1 MAFTETSNVFDQD
14 TMASVETKEVS
25 HTEGDAAAATAQQLS
40 AAQRARIERNRL
52 LARQRREARLVQR
65 PTEARAAPPPA
76 DSGGGFLLDEPAP
89 APPPRARAPPAPI
102 QDPAERPSCLDCEQR
117 FPQSYLFDTFGYNV
131 CDECR
136 DDDGAHELI
145 TRTEA
150 KNTYLLKDCDLD
162 LRPPLLRFVRRR
174 NPHGS
179 RLGDMRLYLR
189 AQVEAR
195 AHEAWGS
202 AEELQAERSRREE
215 ARARSK
221 HTATARRLRALR
233 MDVRSSLFAAKRATH
248 EHEFGAEQYDAD
260 RDQYSRT
267 CACGHVET
275 YEKM

>member
-1 MAFTETSNVFDQD
+1 M
-14 TMASVETKEVS
+14 MSVETN
-25 HTEGDAAAATAQQLS
+25 EGARIERDPVDNAAQQLS

-52 LARQRREARLVQR
+52 QARQRREARLVQR
-65 PTEARAAPPPA
+65 HAEARAAAPA
-76 DSGGGFLLDEPAP
+76 DSGGGFLLDEHEP
-89 APPPRARAPPAPI
+89 APPPRARVPPAPI
-102 QDPAERPSCLDCEQR
+102 QDPAERPSCLDCGQR

-136 DDDGAHELI
+136 DDDGAHALI

-150 KNTYLLKDCDLD
+150 KSEFLLKDCDLD
-162 LRPPLLRFVRRR
+162 LRPPPLRCVRRR

-195 AHEAWGS
+195 ALDAWGS
-202 AEELQAERSRREE
+202 AEALAAERGRREE

-233 MDVRSSLFAAKRATH
+233 MDVRSSLFANKRAAH
-248 EHEFGAEQYDAD
+248 EHSFGAEQYDPD
-260 RDQYSRT
+260 SDQYSRA